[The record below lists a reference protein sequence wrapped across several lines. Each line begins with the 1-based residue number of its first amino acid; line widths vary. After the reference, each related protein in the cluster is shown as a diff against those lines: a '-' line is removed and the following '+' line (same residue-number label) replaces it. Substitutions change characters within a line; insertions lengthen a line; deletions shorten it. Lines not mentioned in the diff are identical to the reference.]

1 MGNLGFGE
9 LLMVF
14 AVALVI
20 FGPRKLPEIGRT
32 LGKALSEFRRATN
45 DLKNTLEE
53 EVRVDEVRKS
63 LDGVRES
70 VVSAVAPLPAT
81 VHRTP
86 PAAAVHR
93 ETPAGSPDS
102 PHSPA
107 AEASPAGDDREPAAA
122 SE

>member
-1 MGNLGFGE
+1 MGNLGFAE

-32 LGKALSEFRRATN
+32 IGKALGEFRRATN

-53 EVRVDEVRKS
+53 EVRVDEVKKS
-63 LDGVRES
+63 LGETRETAFAGLAPPET
-70 VVSAVAPLPAT
+70 VNRTAPGPAARREMPRVSLD
-81 VHRTP
+81 TP
-86 PAAAVHR
+86 PA
-93 ETPAGSPDS
+93 EPPPSEI
-102 PHSPA
+102 PA
-107 AEASPAGDDREPAAA
+107 AEPDRTTA